1 MTATQILYLI
11 AAINGAALIVA
22 IAASVEVFKFFRKK

>member
-1 MTATQILYLI
+1 MNSIQILYVI
-11 AAINGAALIVA
+11 AALNGAALIVA